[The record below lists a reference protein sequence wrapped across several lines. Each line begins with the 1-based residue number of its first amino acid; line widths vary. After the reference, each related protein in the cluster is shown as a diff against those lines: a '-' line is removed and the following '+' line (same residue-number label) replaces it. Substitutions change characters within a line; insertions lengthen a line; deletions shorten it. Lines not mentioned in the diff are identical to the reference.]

1 MRNNLAHT
9 DSAVFVP
16 FHNAEPAS
24 ESCAEQ
30 ASPSLAELLKACEDG
45 KGIDVKNVDVSRRF
59 GLADNFILVSG
70 RSDRHVQ
77 GIAYRVLKLFE
88 DRGLEPYSVQGLE
101 EGQWIVIDGSDIVVH
116 IFYEPMRAHYD
127 LEGLWDDSSP
137 NESVLPNS

>member
-9 DSAVFVP
+9 DNAVSVP
-16 FHNAEPAS
+16 FYNAERAS

-30 ASPSLAELLKACEDG
+30 TSPNVAELMKACEDG
-45 KGIDVKNVDVSRRF
+45 KGLDIKNVDVSRRF
-59 GLADNFILVSG
+59 GLADNFILVNG

-101 EGQWIVIDGSDIVVH
+101 EGQWIVIDASDVVVH

-127 LEGLWDDSSP
+127 LEGLWDDSLSTA
-137 NESVLPNS
+137 SL

>member
-9 DSAVFVP
+9 DNAVFVP
-16 FHNAEPAS
+16 FSEAERAG
-24 ESCAEQ
+24 ESCAEPT
-30 ASPSLAELLKACEDG
+30 SPTTAELLKACEDG
-45 KGIDVKNVDVSRRF
+45 KGIDIKNVDVTRRF
-59 GLADNFILVSG
+59 GLADNFILVTG

-101 EGQWIVIDGSDIVVH
+101 EGQWIVIDASDVVVH

-127 LEGLWDDSSP
+127 LEGLWDDSLQNDSYKAR
-137 NESVLPNS
+137 